1 MPIIDILL
9 LEGRSQEQKQKLV
22 EKITDAA
29 EEALGAPRDSVQI
42 ILREVP
48 KHHFA
53 VGGVFK
59 GPGALLN
66 DRPNLPLR
74 MHKTA
79 MQAALSATRGCAR
92 SWPPSKAVTAA

>member
-1 MPIIDILL
+1 MPIIDITL

-22 EKITDAA
+22 EKVTEAA
-29 EEALGAPRDSVQI
+29 VESLGAPRDSVRI

-59 GPGALLN
+59 GKPE
-66 DRPNLPLR
+66 
-74 MHKTA
+74 
-79 MQAALSATRGCAR
+79 S
-92 SWPPSKAVTAA
+92 S

>member
-9 LEGRSQEQKQKLV
+9 LEGRSNEQKQKLV
-22 EKITDAA
+22 TKVTEAA
-29 EEALGAPRDSVQI
+29 MEALGAPQDSVRI

-59 GPGALLN
+59 A
-66 DRPNLPLR
+66 
-74 MHKTA
+74 
-79 MQAALSATRGCAR
+79 Q
-92 SWPPSKAVTAA
+92 PPEKD